1 MLNFSSWED
10 VEDDDACTGYINR
23 SIQTFSDKVQMVD
36 RKGIASFNET
46 TLLEMQKS
54 VLESNKEKLK
64 LLIQ

>member
-1 MLNFSSWED
+1 
-10 VEDDDACTGYINR
+10 
-23 SIQTFSDKVQMVD
+23 MVD